1 MKKVLSTIILI
12 ALMVPLV
19 ACDGNKEV
27 VETPVVNTVTE
38 DEGNDDNVED
48 VDLYLSVAA
57 SVQDAILELQEVYEA
72 ENKNVS
78 IIPNFGA
85 SGALMQQ
92 IEEGVDADLFI
103 SAGKKQVDQLEEKGL
118 LINESRI
125 DFLKNDLVLIV
136 NERNKDKVKSL
147 DDLLTLE
154 GTAIAMGEPESV
166 PAGKYTLE
174 ALQSLGLYDSLEPHI
189 VFTKDVRQA
198 LDYVDTENTL
208 AGFCYASDAK
218 MATNSVVA
226 EVVPSDAH
234 APIVYPAAILKDTKN
249 LEEIEKFFA
258 FLQTAESKAVFEKY
272 GFKLSE

>member
-1 MKKVLSTIILI
+1 MKKVLSTIILVT
-12 ALMVPLV
+12 LMFSLVGCGDNKDIDKLQVEDTPLV
-19 ACDGNKEV
+19 
-27 VETPVVNTVTE
+27 
-38 DEGNDDNVED
+38 DDAEE
-48 VDLYLSVAA
+48 VDLYISVAA
-57 SVQDAILELQEVYEA
+57 SVQDAILELKEVYEKD
-72 ENKNVS
+72 NKHIN
-78 IIPNFGA
+78 IIPNFGP
-85 SGALMQQ
+85 SGGLMQQ

-125 DFLKNDLVLIV
+125 DLLKNDLVLIV
-136 NERNKDKVKSL
+136 NEKNKDKVRSL

-154 GTAIAMGEPESV
+154 GTSIAMGEPESV
-166 PAGKYTLE
+166 PAGRYTLE
-174 ALQSLGLYDSLEPHI
+174 ALQSLGLYDQLEAHI

-198 LDYVDTENTL
+198 LDYVDTENTI

-226 EVVPSDAH
+226 EIVPSDAH

>member
-1 MKKVLSTIILI
+1 MKKLLSIIMLVTV
-12 ALMVPLV
+12 MVSLV
-19 ACDGNKEV
+19 ACGGNKE
-27 VETPVVNTVTE
+27 TDKSPVV
-38 DEGNDDNVED
+38 DDANVEQ
-48 VDLYLSVAA
+48 VDLYASVAA
-57 SVQDAILELQEVYEA
+57 SVQDAMLELQKVYEK
-72 ENKNVS
+72 ENLNVNLFF
-78 IIPNFGA
+78 NFGA

-136 NERNKDKVKSL
+136 NEKNKDKVKSL

-154 GTAIAMGEPESV
+154 GTAIAMGEPDSV

-174 ALQSLGLYDSLEPHI
+174 ALQSLGLYDQLEPHI

-198 LDYVDTENTL
+198 LDYVDTENTI

-226 EVVPSDAH
+226 QVVPSDAH
-234 APIVYPAAILKDTKN
+234 SPIVYPAAIIKDTKN
-249 LEEIEKFFA
+249 LEEIKNFFA
-258 FLQTAESKAVFEKY
+258 FLQTPESKAVFEKY
-272 GFKLSE
+272 GFKLTE

>member
-1 MKKVLSTIILI
+1 MKKVLSTIILVT
-12 ALMVPLV
+12 LMFSLG
-19 ACDGNKEV
+19 DKG
-27 VETPVVNTVTE
+27 VEQGSAGDNLAVDDVR
-38 DEGNDDNVED
+38 EGVEE

-72 ENKNVS
+72 QNEHIN

-103 SAGKKQVDQLEEKGL
+103 SAGKKQVDQLEEKDL
-118 LINESRI
+118 LIKESRI

-136 NERNKDKVKSL
+136 NEKNKDKVKSL
-147 DDLLTLE
+147 DDLLNLE
-154 GTAIAMGEPESV
+154 GIEIAMGEPESV
-166 PAGKYTLE
+166 PAGRYTLE
-174 ALQSLGLYDSLEPHI
+174 ALQSLGLYEKLEDHI

-198 LDYVDTENTL
+198 LNYVDTENTI
-208 AGFCYASDAK
+208 AGFCYASDVK
-218 MATNSVVA
+218 MASNSLVVQ
-226 EVVPSDAH
+226 VIPSDAH
-234 APIVYPAAILKDTKN
+234 SPIVYPAAIIKDTKN

-258 FLQTAESKAVFEKY
+258 FLQTPESKAVFEKH